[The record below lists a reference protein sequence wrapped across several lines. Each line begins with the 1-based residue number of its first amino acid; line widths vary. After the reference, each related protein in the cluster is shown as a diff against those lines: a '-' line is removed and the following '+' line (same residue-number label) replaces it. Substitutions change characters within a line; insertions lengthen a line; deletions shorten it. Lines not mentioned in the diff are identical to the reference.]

1 MERITTFEIPEE
13 IAKHLS
19 ILLIKEK
26 VRKELLLN
34 LVGNKNKFE
43 EVEQLLIEVS
53 SEIEKIKHDITT
65 LYVPEKYRSEDFIW
79 DYNGF
84 DIDGKHVTIYKTI

>member
-1 MERITTFEIPEE
+1 MERVTTFEIPEE

-19 ILLIKEK
+19 MLLVKEK
-26 VRKELLLN
+26 VRKELLSN
-34 LVGNKNKFE
+34 LIGNKNKFE

-53 SEIEKIKHDITT
+53 AEVEKIKHDITT
-65 LYVPEKYRSEDFIW
+65 LYVPEKYRSEKFIW

-84 DIDGKHVTIYKTI
+84 EIDKNILTIYQI

>member
-1 MERITTFEIPEE
+1 MKRVTTFEIPEE

-19 ILLIKEK
+19 VLLVKEK
-26 VRKELLLN
+26 VRKELLSN
-34 LVGNKNKFE
+34 LIGNKNKFE

-53 SEIEKIKHDITT
+53 SEVEKIKHDITT
-65 LYVPEKYRSEDFIW
+65 LYVPEQYRSEEFIW

-84 DIDGKHVTIYKTI
+84 EIDKNILTIYQI